1 MMQPRENQ
9 LTLPG
14 YWSHSEGSSD
24 ARGPEFHGTEWIV
37 VSREGF
43 HLLVPML
50 ERVTA
55 WNRLFRPGTT
65 LIVKFE

>member
-1 MMQPRENQ
+1 MQGALSSTGRNR
-9 LTLPG
+9 L
-14 YWSHSEGSSD
+14 WS
-24 ARGPEFHGTEWIV
+24 PV
-37 VSREGF
+37 KVSII
-43 HLLVPML
+43 LVSML

>member
-24 ARGPEFHGTEWIV
+24 ARGPEFHGTESIV
-37 VSREGF
+37 VSREGL
-43 HLLVPML
+43 HHPCLDVGESYSLEQTVPP
-50 ERVTA
+50 RNNS
-55 WNRLFRPGTT
+55 NRE
-65 LIVKFE
+65 V